1 MPSPVSRRYG
11 LHHLNFIATW
21 SRGPSTSDDLSLA
34 SSSSSANSRGVDDL
48 PSASAAAEENKNNN
62 VDCRYQQ
69 YHMRGCADDDA
80 GTSISESSFNGY
92 AALAKLVE
100 EEW

>member
-1 MPSPVSRRYG
+1 
-11 LHHLNFIATW
+11 
-21 SRGPSTSDDLSLA
+21 
-34 SSSSSANSRGVDDL
+34 
-48 PSASAAAEENKNNN
+48 
-62 VDCRYQQ
+62 
-69 YHMRGCADDDA
+69 MRGCADDDA